1 MKVNPLFVFPATAV
15 VVGAVVLWRVF
26 THDISNLKDVENQ
39 PPGNYFLL
47 LKETGAGQH
56 EAAIVVKRSNG
67 SQVVVPG
74 VAKGDI
80 NSPVVSQRSITYVPT
95 DKGCEGI
102 IFEFLQIS
110 GTVKVLGLG
119 TRQESCELPD
129 ELIDGAVLK
138 KL

>member
-1 MKVNPLFVFPATAV
+1 MKINPLIVFPAVAV
-15 VVGAVVLWRVF
+15 VAGAFVLWRAV
-26 THDISNLKDVENQ
+26 THEVSDLAAVDKQ
-39 PPGNYFLL
+39 PPGKYFLL

-56 EAAIVVKRSNG
+56 EAAIVVKGSNG

-74 VAKGDI
+74 IAVGDI
-80 NSPVVSQRSITYVPT
+80 NSPVVNQRLITYTPT

-102 IFEFLQIS
+102 TFELLQIS
-110 GTVKVLGLG
+110 GSVEVLGLG
-119 TRQESCELPD
+119 AREVSCKLPD